1 MARVLIRL
9 AQPAELPYL
18 QRIEIASGEPFRDIG
33 MPEIAD
39 DAPMSLEALAEHDV
53 WVAVGAQGVPVAF
66 IAVGDVDGAT
76 HVHQVSVHPSHARQ
90 GIGAALIEHVTR
102 AERPVT
108 LTTFRDVPW
117 NAPYYERLGFRAVTE
132 TSLGTSPGLAEIM
145 REEASRGLDPAT
157 RVAMVLLPAQERP

>member
-1 MARVLIRL
+1 VLIRL

-18 QRIEIASGEPFRDIG
+18 QEIEVASGEPFRHVG

-39 DAPMSLEALAEHDV
+39 DDPMSLEALAEHEV
-53 WVAVGAQGVPVAF
+53 WVAVGEQGVPLAF
-66 IAVGDVDGAT
+66 IAVGDVDGAV
-76 HVHQVSVHPSHARQ
+76 HIHQVSVHPAHARQ

-102 AERPVT
+102 TERAVT

-117 NAPYYERLGFRAVTE
+117 NAPYYERLGFREAT
-132 TSLGTSPGLAEIM
+132 GISPGLAELM

>member
-1 MARVLIRL
+1 MIRL
-9 AQPAELPYL
+9 AQPAELPCL
-18 QRIEIASGEPFRDIG
+18 QQIEIASGEPFRDAG

-39 DAPMSLEALAEHDV
+39 DAPMSLEDLAKHEV
-53 WVAVGAQGVPVAF
+53 WVAIGAQGVPVAF
-66 IAVGDVDGAT
+66 IAAGDVDGAT
-76 HVHQVSVHPSHARQ
+76 HVHQVCVHPSHARQ

-102 AERPVT
+102 SGRAVT

-132 TSLGTSPGLAEIM
+132 ASPGLAGIM

-157 RVAMVLLPAQERP
+157 RVAMVLLPAQVRA

>member
-1 MARVLIRL
+1 MSGVLIRL

-18 QRIEIASGEPFRDIG
+18 QEIENASGELFRDVG

-39 DAPMSLEALAEHDV
+39 DDPMSLEDLAEHEV
-53 WVAVGAQGVPVAF
+53 WVAVGEEGVPVAF

-90 GIGAALIEHVTR
+90 GIGAALIEHVKRGDR
-102 AERPVT
+102 AVT

-117 NAPYYERLGFRAVTE
+117 NEPYYERLGFRAVTE
-132 TSLGTSPGLAEIM
+132 ASPGLAEIM

-157 RVAMVLLPAQERP
+157 RVAMVLLPAQVGA

>member
-1 MARVLIRL
+1 MLIRL

-18 QRIEIASGEPFRDIG
+18 QQIEIASGEPFRDAG

-39 DAPMSLEALAEHDV
+39 DDPMSLEDLAEHEV
-53 WVAVGAQGVPVAF
+53 WVAIGAEGVPVAF
-66 IAVGDVDGAT
+66 IAIGDVDGAT

-102 AERPVT
+102 SERAVT

-117 NAPYYERLGFRAVTE
+117 NAPYYERLGFQVVAD
-132 TSLGTSPGLAEIM
+132 TSPGLAEIM

-157 RVAMVLLPAQERP
+157 RVAMVLLPAQIRA

>member
-1 MARVLIRL
+1 MLIRL

-18 QRIEIASGEPFRDIG
+18 QEIENASGEPFRDIG

-39 DAPMSLEALAEHDV
+39 DAPMSLADLAENEV
-53 WVAVGAQGVPVAF
+53 WVAIGAEGVPVAF

-102 AERPVT
+102 SGRAVT

-117 NAPYYERLGFRAVTE
+117 NAPYYERLGFRAVAE
-132 TSLGTSPGLAEIM
+132 ISPGLAEVM
-145 REEASRGLDPAT
+145 REDASRGLDPAT
-157 RVAMVLLPAQERP
+157 RVAMVLLPAQVRA

>member
-1 MARVLIRL
+1 MLIRL

-18 QRIEIASGEPFRDIG
+18 QQIEIASGEPFRDAG

-39 DAPMSLEALAEHDV
+39 DDPMSLEDLAEQEV
-53 WVAVGAQGVPVAF
+53 WVAIGAEGVPVAF

-102 AERPVT
+102 AERAVT
-108 LTTFRDVPW
+108 LTTFRDIPW
-117 NAPYYERLGFRAVTE
+117 NAPYYERLGFQAVADV
-132 TSLGTSPGLAEIM
+132 SPGLAEIM

-157 RVAMVLLPAQERP
+157 RVAMALLPAQVRA

>member
-1 MARVLIRL
+1 VLIRL

-18 QRIEIASGEPFRDIG
+18 QEIEVASGEPFRDVG

-39 DAPMSLEALAEHDV
+39 DDPMSLEALAEHEV
-53 WVAVGAQGVPVAF
+53 WVAVGEQGVPLAF
-66 IAVGDVDGAT
+66 IAVGDVDGAV
-76 HVHQVSVHPSHARQ
+76 HIHQVSVHPAHAHQ

-102 AERPVT
+102 TARAVT

-117 NAPYYERLGFRAVTE
+117 NAPYYERLGFREITGI
-132 TSLGTSPGLAEIM
+132 SSGLAEIM

>member
-1 MARVLIRL
+1 MIRL

-18 QRIEIASGEPFRDIG
+18 QEIENASGAAFRDIG

-39 DAPMSLEALAEHDV
+39 DDPMSLEDLAEHDV
-53 WVAVGAQGVPVAF
+53 WVAIGAQGVPVAF

-76 HVHQVSVHPSHARQ
+76 HVHQVCVHPSHARQ

-102 AERPVT
+102 GERAVT

-117 NAPYYERLGFRAVTE
+117 NQPYYERLGFRVVDFRTVTE
-132 TSLGTSPGLAEIM
+132 TSPGLAEIM

-157 RVAMVLLPAQERP
+157 RVAMELLPAQERP

>member
-1 MARVLIRL
+1 MIRL

-18 QRIEIASGEPFRDIG
+18 QQIEIASGEPFHDAG

-39 DAPMSLEALAEHDV
+39 DDPMSLEDLAEHEV
-53 WVAVGAQGVPVAF
+53 WVAIGAEGVPVAF

-102 AERPVT
+102 SERAVT

-117 NAPYYERLGFRAVTE
+117 NAPYYERLGFQVVAE
-132 TSLGTSPGLAEIM
+132 TSAGLAEIM

-157 RVAMVLLPAQERP
+157 RVAMVLLPAQVRA

>member
-1 MARVLIRL
+1 MLIRL

-18 QRIEIASGEPFRDIG
+18 QQIEIASGEPFRDAG

-39 DAPMSLEALAEHDV
+39 DDPMSLDDLAEHEV
-53 WVAVGAQGVPVAF
+53 WVAIGAEGVPVAF
-66 IAVGDVDGAT
+66 IAIGDVDGAT

-102 AERPVT
+102 GERAVT

-117 NAPYYERLGFRAVTE
+117 NAPYYERLGFRVVADV
-132 TSLGTSPGLAEIM
+132 SPGLAKLL
-145 REEASRGLDPAT
+145 RAEASRGLDPAT
-157 RVAMVLLPAQERP
+157 RVAMALLPAQVRA

>member
-1 MARVLIRL
+1 VLIRV

-18 QRIEIASGEPFRDIG
+18 QEIEVASGEPFRDVG

-39 DAPMSLEALAEHDV
+39 DDPMSLEALAEHEV
-53 WVAVGAQGVPVAF
+53 WVAVGPQGVPVAF
-66 IAVGDVDGAT
+66 IAVGDVDGAV
-76 HVHQVSVHPSHARQ
+76 HIHQVSVHPAHARQ

-102 AERPVT
+102 TARAVT

-117 NAPYYERLGFRAVTE
+117 NAPYYERLGFREVT
-132 TSLGTSPGLAEIM
+132 GISPGLAEIM
-145 REEASRGLDPAT
+145 REEASRGLDPTT

>member
-1 MARVLIRL
+1 VLIRL

-18 QRIEIASGEPFRDIG
+18 LEIENASGEPFRDIG

-39 DAPMSLEALAEHDV
+39 DDPMSLADLAEHEV
-53 WVAVGAQGVPVAF
+53 WVAIGAEGVPVAF

-102 AERPVT
+102 SERAVT

-117 NAPYYERLGFRAVTE
+117 NAPYYERLGFRAVADI
-132 TSLGTSPGLAEIM
+132 SPGLAEIM

-157 RVAMVLLPAQERP
+157 RVAMALLPAQVRA

>member
-1 MARVLIRL
+1 VLIRL

-18 QRIEIASGEPFRDIG
+18 QEIENASGEAFRDVG

-39 DAPMSLEALAEHDV
+39 DDPMSLESLAEHEV
-53 WVAVGAQGVPVAF
+53 WVAVGAQGVPLAF

-76 HVHQVSVHPSHARQ
+76 HIHQVSVHPAHARQ

-102 AERPVT
+102 AGRAVT

-117 NAPYYERLGFRAVTE
+117 NGPYYERLGFRAVDDV
-132 TSLGTSPGLAEIM
+132 SPGLAEIM
-145 REEASRGLDPAT
+145 RDEASRGLDPAH
-157 RVAMVLLPAQERP
+157 RVAMVLLPAQVGA

>member
-1 MARVLIRL
+1 MLIRL

-18 QRIEIASGEPFRDIG
+18 QEIEIASGEPFRDVG

-39 DAPMSLEALAEHDV
+39 DDPMSLEALAEHEV

-76 HVHQVSVHPSHARQ
+76 HVHQVSVHPSHAHQ

-102 AERPVT
+102 ADRPVT

-117 NAPYYERLGFRAVTE
+117 NAPYYERLGFRPVTE
-132 TSLGTSPGLAEIM
+132 ISPGLAEIM
-145 REEASRGLDPAT
+145 HEETSRGLDPAT
-157 RVAMVLLPAQERP
+157 RVAMVLLPAQERA

>member
-1 MARVLIRL
+1 MLIRL

-18 QRIEIASGEPFRDIG
+18 QEIEDASGELFREIG

-39 DAPMSLEALAEHDV
+39 DDPMSLEVLAESEV
-53 WVAVGAQGVPVAF
+53 WVAVDVQGVPVAF
-66 IAVGDVDGAT
+66 VATGDVDGAV

-102 AERPVT
+102 PGRAVT

-117 NAPYYERLGFRAVTE
+117 NQPYYERLGFRVVTE
-132 TSLGTSPGLAEIM
+132 TPPGLAEIM

-157 RVAMVLLPAQERP
+157 RVAMILLPAQVRP

>member
-1 MARVLIRL
+1 MLIRL

-18 QRIEIASGEPFRDIG
+18 QEIENASGEVFRDIG

-39 DAPMSLEALAEHDV
+39 DDPMSLEALAGHDV
-53 WVAVGAQGVPVAF
+53 WVAIGAEGVPVAF

-90 GIGAALIEHVTR
+90 GIGAALIEHVTSGER
-102 AERPVT
+102 AVT

-117 NAPYYERLGFRAVTE
+117 NQPYYERLGFRALTE
-132 TSLGTSPGLAEIM
+132 TSVAETSPGLAEIM
-145 REEASRGLDPAT
+145 REEASRGLDPAN
-157 RVAMVLLPAQERP
+157 RVAMVLLPAQERS

>member
-1 MARVLIRL
+1 MIRL

-18 QRIEIASGEPFRDIG
+18 QEIENASGEAFRDIG

-39 DAPMSLEALAEHDV
+39 DDPMSLEDLAEHDV
-53 WVAVGAQGVPVAF
+53 WVAIGAEGVPVAF
-66 IAVGDVDGAT
+66 IAAGDVDGAV

-102 AERPVT
+102 SERAVT

-117 NAPYYERLGFRAVTE
+117 NQPYYERLGFRAMEFHAVAE
-132 TSLGTSPGLAEIM
+132 ASPGLAEIM

-157 RVAMVLLPAQERP
+157 RVAMALLPAKERP

>member
-1 MARVLIRL
+1 LIRL

-18 QRIEIASGEPFRDIG
+18 QEIEDASGEVFREVG

-39 DAPMSLEALAEHDV
+39 DDPMSLQDLAEHEV
-53 WVAVGAQGVPVAF
+53 WVVVGDHGVPVAF
-66 IAVGDVDGAT
+66 IAVGEVDDGI

-102 AERPVT
+102 PGRVVT

-117 NAPYYERLGFRAVTE
+117 NQPYYERLGFRVVT
-132 TSLGTSPGLAEIM
+132 GTSPGLAAIM
-145 REEASRGLDPAT
+145 SEEASRGLDPAT
-157 RVAMVLLPAQERP
+157 RVAMVLLPAQERS

>member
-1 MARVLIRL
+1 MIRL

-18 QRIEIASGEPFRDIG
+18 QQIEIASGEPFRDAG

-39 DAPMSLEALAEHDV
+39 DDPMSLEDLAEHEV
-53 WVAVGAQGVPVAF
+53 WVAIGAEGVPVAF
-66 IAVGDVDGAT
+66 IAIGDVDGAT

-102 AERPVT
+102 SERAVT

-117 NAPYYERLGFRAVTE
+117 NAPYYERLGFQVVAD
-132 TSLGTSPGLAEIM
+132 TSPGLAEIM

-157 RVAMVLLPAQERP
+157 RVAMVLLPAQIRA